1 MVTENKDEEQLNNT
15 APVEN
20 LPVEEP
26 GVTAESAEIPEP
38 EQEHFPEDSAAPA
51 EPASAEQL
59 LAEEKDKYVRLY
71 SEFDNYRRRSAKEK
85 MELIQ
90 TAGKDV
96 IVQMLGV
103 MDDFERALSLT
114 ANMEPAAKAGWEGM
128 ELIYKKLAGIMESR
142 GLKPI
147 EAKGKPFDVEFHEA
161 ITRFP
166 APSEEQK
173 GLVID
178 EVEKGYT
185 LNGIVI
191 RFAKVVVGE

>member
-1 MVTENKDEEQLNNT
+1 MVTENKDEEQLNNSQ
-15 APVEN
+15 PEDN
-20 LPVEEP
+20 LPAEEP
-26 GVTAESAEIPEP
+26 GSTPENAEIPVP
-38 EQEHFPEDSAAPA
+38 EGEHFRIDAEAPTA
-51 EPASAEQL
+51 TAEQL
-59 LAEEKDKYVRLY
+59 LAEEKDKYLRLY
-71 SEFDNYRRRSAKEK
+71 SEFDNFRRRSSKERI
-85 MELIQ
+85 ELMQ

-96 IVQMLGV
+96 IVQLLGV
-103 MDDFERALSLT
+103 MDDFERALTLT
-114 ANMEPAAKAGWEGM
+114 ANLESTAKASLEGM
-128 ELIYKKLAGIMESR
+128 ELIYKKLSSILEAR

-166 APSEEQK
+166 APSEDQK

-185 LNGIVI
+185 LNGHVI

>member
-1 MVTENKDEEQLNNT
+1 MVTENKDEEQLNNS
-15 APVEN
+15 APEEN

-26 GVTAESAEIPEP
+26 GSTPESAEMPEP
-38 EQEHFPEDSAAPA
+38 EKEHFPVDKDAPV
-51 EPASAEQL
+51 EPASPEQL
-59 LAEEKDKYVRLY
+59 LAEEKDKYLRLY
-71 SEFDNYRRRSAKEK
+71 SEFENYRRRSSKERI
-85 MELIQ
+85 ELIQ

-96 IVQMLGV
+96 IVQLLGV
-103 MDDFERALSLT
+103 MDDFERAMSLT
-114 ANMEPAAKAGWEGM
+114 ANLEPAAKASMEGM
-128 ELIYKKLAGIMESR
+128 ELIYKKLSGMLEAR
-142 GLKPI
+142 GLKAI

-166 APSEEQK
+166 APTEDQK